1 MTTISNER
9 RNLMKQRFRLKNLT
23 LKNRL
28 VMPPMATRAA
38 TKDGKV
44 TDAHFTHYEA
54 RIRGGHIGLAV
65 TEHAYVSEQGRA
77 SEGMLSLASDVV
89 LPGLTRLVEL
99 FHRYDTPVLAQLNHA
114 GCATTTEIT
123 GKEVIGAGSLD
134 LPPVA
139 IAKTPFHSTPR
150 MIRADEL
157 PALVDSYVQAAG
169 RAKTAGYDGVV
180 IHSAHAYLLNQFY
193 SPLTNNRTDEYGGS
207 LENRL
212 RLHAAIVKAVREE
225 TGEDFLIAVRLGACD
240 HADGGHGVAEAVEAA
255 KILETAGIDLMDI
268 SGGMCRYTLD
278 GHEEPGYFGAEAK
291 AIREAVQVPVLLT
304 GGIKTLADA
313 QDLLDKG
320 YADMIGVGRA
330 LLQNP
335 DWAEEAFS

>member
-1 MTTISNER
+1 
-9 RNLMKQRFRLKNLT
+9 MKTKSKLKNLT

-38 TKDGKV
+38 TKDGEV

-54 RIRGGHIGLAV
+54 RIRGGYIGLAV

-77 SEGMLSLASDVV
+77 SEGMLSLASDLV

-240 HADGGHGVAEAVEAA
+240 HVDGGNGVAEAVEAA

-304 GGIKTLADA
+304 GGIQTLADA

-320 YADMIGVGRA
+320 YADLIGVGRA

>member
-1 MTTISNER
+1 
-9 RNLMKQRFRLKNLT
+9 MKQRFRLKNLV

-44 TDAHFTHYEA
+44 TDAHLTHYEA

-77 SEGMLSLASDVV
+77 SEGMLSLASDLV

-150 MIRADEL
+150 MIRADEVS
-157 PALVDSYVQAAG
+157 ALVDSYVQAAG

-225 TGEDFLIAVRLGACD
+225 MGDEFLIAVRLGACD
-240 HADGGHGVAEAVEAA
+240 HADGGNGVAEAVEAA

-320 YADMIGVGRA
+320 YADLIGVGRA